1 MGIQDPRPMSSFSSR
16 RRGGNDMMGNVASS
30 YSDSIQENPEAKF
43 TGCRNPDLEFQC
55 ASGNEC
61 IPIYDMCNG
70 IPQCQD
76 GSDENPSEC
85 PTTTKRVRPTRIP
98 KVVGNN

>member
-1 MGIQDPRPMSSFSSR
+1 MPINVYFYKISLLMYFS
-16 RRGGNDMMGNVASS
+16 
-30 YSDSIQENPEAKF
+30 
-43 TGCRNPDLEFQC
+43 GCRNPDLEFQC

-85 PTTTKRVRPTRIP
+85 PGELSI
-98 KVVGNN
+98 